1 MTLDPD
7 TPPQKS
13 FTVMIERIPN
23 HLRSA
28 QALFEYFEKMFPGD
42 VYTVEIALDLHE
54 LDSKTAKRKRVRGT
68 LILFFFFIIF
78 LFSDFIL
85 FVFTAER

>member
-54 LDSKTAKRKRVRGT
+54 LDSKTAKRKRVRRK
-68 LILFFFFIIF
+68 LFSSF
-78 LFSDFIL
+78 LFLIPCFSFSK
-85 FVFTAER
+85 AER